1 MNNIERLDVH
11 PRIISALKKTKLANK
26 TTILCMSAAD
36 LERVTKLSSFDVSV
50 LFKAVSLSLP
60 CPPMRT
66 ALSLYKNSQGHR
78 LSLGCQILDG
88 FLHGGILSEG
98 ITEITG
104 VSSSGKTQVCLQL
117 CLSVQ
122 LPHEQGGLGGGAV
135 YISTEDVFP
144 SKRLHQLTQ
153 CFNKSQVLHPSSCK
167 LNLNDNIFIEH
178 AADVDDLQNIIT
190 HRLPL
195 LLNRGAIKLVIIDSI
210 TALFRVEY
218 SLGETSKRAKVLRS
232 FGAQLQKLSH
242 LHSIPVVC
250 VNQVSDVIQT
260 EGNSSRIGNKTVIP
274 ALGLAWSSMVTTRL
288 MLSRTEQL
296 IQRNDG
302 ERNPVIKRC
311 LQIVFAPHLP
321 STSCFY
327 YIDTEGV
334 HGYKEQI
341 CNEKKEN

>member
-1 MNNIERLDVH
+1 MSQSDGQSDRLLDNQ
-11 PRIISALKKTKLANK
+11 SAKLTNK

-36 LERVTKLSSFDVSV
+36 LERATKLSSFDVSV
-50 LFKAVSLSLP
+50 LLKAVALSLP

-66 ALSLYKNSQGHR
+66 ALSLYRDSQGHR

-88 FLHGGILSEG
+88 FLRGGILSEG

-122 LPHEQGGLGGGAV
+122 LPHEQGGLEGGAV

-144 SKRLHQLTQ
+144 SKRLHQLIQSFT
-153 CFNKSQVLHPSSCK
+153 KSQAVHLVSCK
-167 LNLNDNIFIEH
+167 WNLSYNVFIEH

-195 LLNRGAIKLVIIDSI
+195 LLHRRAIKLVIIDSI

-218 SLGETSKRAKVLRS
+218 SLGEMSKRAKVLRC
-232 FGAQLQKLSH
+232 FGAQLHKLSH
-242 LHSIPVVC
+242 LYSFPVVC

-260 EGNSSRIGNKTVIP
+260 EGNSLRSGNKTVIP

-296 IQRNDG
+296 IQCNNS
-302 ERNPVIKRC
+302 ERNPVIKRQ
-311 LQIVFAPHLP
+311 LQVIFAPHLP

-327 YIDTEGV
+327 YIDAEGV
-334 HGYKEQI
+334 HGYKEEW
-341 CNEKKEN
+341 C